1 MKINTALILCAGLG
15 KRLNPLTLTKPKP
28 LLDIDSITI
37 LERCINLI
45 IKSGAKKIFLNT
57 FHLGNQIFEFIE
69 NKKFPID
76 IKVIEDGKE
85 ILDTGGG
92 ILNMIENSKDNDFII
107 FNPDTLW
114 HKHYIDEIS
123 KMQDFYFSKKLNNIL
138 LLANKELSFDKNL
151 KGDFNLK
158 NNSIKKNDNN
168 DFIYIGCQILSRS
181 LFEKYEI
188 GNFSISEVWNELLKQ
203 DKLNGFESFNKFY
216 HLTNLETFKKLKDL

>member
-114 HKHYIDEIS
+114 HKYYIDEIS
-123 KMQDFYFSKKLNNIL
+123 KMQDFYFSKKLNNVL

-158 NNSIKKNDNN
+158 NNSLKKNDNN
-168 DFIYIGCQILSRS
+168 DFIYIGCQILSRG
-181 LFEKYEI
+181 LFEKHKI
-188 GNFSISEVWNELLKQ
+188 CNFSISEVWNELLKK